1 MYAWYQGHGHL
12 VLSSTDENSFDP
24 DGVRSFSYLPAKPA
38 RNTYRYFQKRQ
49 VCNAAAI
56 TFNKSRLLGVVNVI
70 TRIIWNLCLPPSRW
84 NTPGNNSI
92 NSCPRNINELPP
104 SVFNWNT
111 ISNGLTSPCIIAAA
125 KVKAVV
131 VGRQEWLAY
140 HYQIILEIKFG
151 TRTEVKNVR
160 QNK

>member
-24 DGVRSFSYLPAKPA
+24 DDVSSFSYLPAKRA
-38 RNTYRYFQKRQ
+38 RNTYRCFHKRQ

-56 TFNKSRLLGVVNVI
+56 TFNKSRLLGVNVI
-70 TRIIWNLCLPPSRW
+70 TRMMWNLCLPPSIW
-84 NTPGNNSI
+84 NTPENNSI
-92 NSCPRNINELPP
+92 SSCARNINELPP

-111 ISNGLTSPCIIAAA
+111 TYSGFTSPCIIATA
-125 KVKAVV
+125 KVKTVV

-140 HYQIILEIKFG
+140 HYKIILEIKFG
-151 TRTEVKNVR
+151 TCTEVTDVR
-160 QNK
+160 QSQ